1 MEETPGLI
9 DVGEMMMIWYIIS
22 APFLKIPSM
31 KTIKTYATPP
41 KKKKIPGKH
50 RLFLGNC
57 DWLIVGVSKLMETSL
72 AMAVGQL
79 ETENLQVC

>member
-1 MEETPGLI
+1 MQP
-9 DVGEMMMIWYIIS
+9 
-22 APFLKIPSM
+22 
-31 KTIKTYATPP
+31 PP